1 MAAAE
6 TSTINPSLVYR
17 LDRLLHRSDSSRV
30 YAAYSRASQQS
41 VALKL
46 VSADGAAWT
55 EIGALRQ
62 LSAAAN
68 VVRLL
73 ATYVLE
79 GVFGV
84 ASAMRA
90 ALVSCFGVL
99 GLALHFPIAFG
110 IQFVPF
116 FFVCPFFF
124 FQITSDFCFRLL
136 LGSLSW
142 TASQGHVWLA
152 LELGVTSIA
161 RVLAVRALL
170 ETEVRAVLYFATRA
184 LHSLHS
190 ASIVHCDVKCGN
202 LLIFDDGAVKL
213 SDFGSAVRPGH
224 DMGGSSLSREASAN
238 SVTSSLSSLSS
249 HIDSDR
255 SDRDF
260 LSASPHFAGIDLRA
274 SRERDLVSPT
284 LSARSDRDR
293 ASRDRDLVSPTLS
306 ARSDRDTSPSPRERV
321 PVRSAPLSHR
331 ARLDP
336 IIESSS
342 ESRLSKDRSKQDDD
356 SKYARRGSERSD
368 RRRLSNLAPETVASA
383 AAAASPQ
390 AQSTVHFAAP
400 ELLEALTSS
409 GSSYKP
415 PQAAVDVW
423 SLGITAIEL
432 VDGVP
437 PLADV
442 APQVALKMIIAAAA
456 PPLPSGKCS
465 AAVTAFVQR
474 CLRRNA
480 TERPSI
486 SHLVLDPL
494 ILLTTDAAMEVLKPI
509 AVDVKARIGADAPSS
524 GVDFDSDNSSD
535 SDGDSV
541 GGDGSSASASTSE
554 SSLSSASSSNVG
566 GGSSTTSVR
575 KVTATPL
582 GVSPLASRKPAP
594 VTRTI
599 STPSLQQS
607 GSVPASQTLVEL
619 ATNMRAPVAD
629 GGIERKRRFLKL
641 VAYEDS
647 FSGQQA
653 VDWVCAHS
661 AFKTRRAAIDV
672 LQMLQYRGVLRHVSL
687 SACVRDTPQELY
699 ELVDRAHDAPVA
711 ELRRLIIHMFTD
723 ENSLPLKDARV
734 RLRLV
739 RNCVSGQTLV
749 RWLQRTMQA
758 TVSDAV
764 DLARARHI
772 AQQLLSIGILVP
784 SDHDPA
790 APEALFADRPSALY
804 CVSGS
809 VTQLLKIVESQ
820 PQLTVPFADLGGDV
834 VRDLL
839 TRMRSTIGGVPL
851 AQKSDRRSPGVI
863 SSRDVITWLTGN
875 EPRVIGSRGVAQALA
890 RELALRGAFFDVASK
905 STLVTDCA
913 QQFLSF
919 CEAPPT
925 LASISSAAATTSAK
939 GVFVSTNTAREVLQR
954 ATLQL
959 TAGALL
965 RREFEN
971 GDGVVDAHVDALCD
985 IVQSKPAGSID
996 AEAAR
1001 DPSIVV
1007 SAARALLALCF
1018 GFVAADDPPPAGSSD
1033 SARFVA
1039 EIAALL
1045 YDSPEHTDMAEET
1058 LSSSSASGATVDD
1071 VRDSRGRLLGRRR
1084 ARLYKSGA
1092 FNALVQ
1098 LAMSRDIVV
1107 HRELQPSSYSV
1118 PAEAVAKGATA
1129 AVFRGEFGSGKMRV
1143 AVKRFCE
1150 GDAPLGNPDEF
1161 MRELV
1166 LLALVRHRHLVQF
1179 LGART
1184 RAPEQCLLFRYY
1196 GGGSL
1201 ETRVH
1206 DSSFP
1211 MPWKLRVDWAASVA
1225 EALAFL
1231 HSLGIIYRDVKCSN
1245 VLLDE
1250 KLVAYLC
1257 DFGCARLVP
1266 RQTASLTRMVGTTPF
1281 MAPELFAKQPYDKRA
1296 DVYSFGVFMAE
1307 LGARAEPFA
1316 KTPLWDIPER
1326 VMRGERP
1333 TLPPKSAPVSYTHLL
1348 EDCWAQD
1355 REVRPTMARVA
1366 RSLRD
1371 MHRELLLTSDAQ
1383 APRFS
1388 LRSFGEDNRRKSMG
1402 GFDLDSPSSSRRRGR
1417 VASGEPDALAANVK
1431 PISDAAVRSRVR
1443 VRRRRSER
1451 LSDAES
1457 GSSSSSSSSS
1467 SSDDEIGS
1475 IDGGVRA
1482 PKPLSA
1488 PAPAS
1493 ASLTLPP
1500 LRLVSFD
1507 NAVEVARSSGTVQ
1520 HEKLHESPSPQ
1531 LRERQPARLSVSP
1544 QQRFK
1549 SPLERRT
1556 SERQESPEQRAL
1568 FQSAEERLA
1577 SSTERLPDTAVSL
1590 VTHGQRRTSVVSFD
1604 ESLTVVEPAPSASG
1618 GRFKV
1623 SWDDV
1628 PAVEK
1633 RENAPLAS
1641 SSSARLDDDVQT
1653 AITVVSKYRTPLSVE
1668 SRACLVP
1675 NDWFSSDLLR
1685 HLVNE
1690 VWRDKTDGD
1699 ADGYVV
1705 LVGDSETS
1713 EPIGSLHES
1722 SLPVADVV
1730 RDLCEVNVVPL
1741 FVLFGND
1748 PASESTE
1755 SRSGSGSQASS
1766 PAVVRR
1772 RKQRSSK
1779 LEPQQHQATQPN
1791 DRIIVA
1797 VDAQK
1802 APVGVP
1808 FEVYFRVD
1816 GLALAELTAMLFA
1829 AGPPREMRE
1838 CALKGCG
1845 VGSTACVT
1853 VLLPRSGT
1861 YSLSLFFNQEPVD
1874 GAFVQ
1879 LIAAV
1884 KSTKTKKKKLGFTVT
1899 Q

>member
-1 MAAAE
+1 M
-6 TSTINPSLVYR
+6 
-17 LDRLLHRSDSSRV
+17 
-30 YAAYSRASQQS
+30 
-41 VALKL
+41 
-46 VSADGAAWT
+46 
-55 EIGALRQ
+55 
-62 LSAAAN
+62 
-68 VVRLL
+68 
-73 ATYVLE
+73 
-79 GVFGV
+79 
-84 ASAMRA
+84 
-90 ALVSCFGVL
+90 
-99 GLALHFPIAFG
+99 
-110 IQFVPF
+110 
-116 FFVCPFFF
+116 
-124 FQITSDFCFRLL
+124 
-136 LGSLSW
+136 
-142 TASQGHVWLA
+142 
-152 LELGVTSIA
+152 
-161 RVLAVRALL
+161 RALL

-190 ASIVHCDVKCGN
+190 VSIVHCDVKCGN
-202 LLIFDDGAVKL
+202 LLIFEDGAVKL

-249 HIDSDR
+249 HIDTDR
-255 SDRDF
+255 TDRDL
-260 LSASPHFAGIDLRA
+260 LSASPHYSD
-274 SRERDLVSPT
+274 RDLISPT

-293 ASRDRDLVSPTLS
+293 ASRDRDLVSPALS

-331 ARLDP
+331 SWLDP
-336 IIESSS
+336 ILESTS
-342 ESRLSKDRSKQDDD
+342 ESRLAKDRSKHDDD
-356 SKYARRGSERSD
+356 SRYARRGSERSD

-480 TERPSI
+480 AERPSI

-509 AVDVKARIGADAPSS
+509 AVDVKARNGADAPSS
-524 GVDFDSDNSSD
+524 GVDFDSDSDSD
-535 SDGDSV
+535 SDGDS
-541 GGDGSSASASTSE
+541 DASSVSESTTSE
-554 SSLSSASSSNVG
+554 SSLSSTSSSNVG

-582 GVSPLASRKPAP
+582 GVSLASRKPAP
-594 VTRTI
+594 MTRTS

-607 GSVPASQTLVEL
+607 GSAPASQTLVEL

-661 AFKTRRAAIDV
+661 AFKTRRAAVDV

-699 ELVDRAHDAPVA
+699 ELVDRAHDAPVS

-723 ENSLPLKDARV
+723 ENSLPLKDVRV

-749 RWLQRTMQA
+749 RWLQRSMQA
-758 TVSDAV
+758 TVSEAV

-784 SDHDPA
+784 SDHDPT

-809 VTQLLKIVESQ
+809 VTHLLKIVESQ

-863 SSRDVITWLTGN
+863 SSFDVITWLTIN

-890 RELALRGAFFDVASK
+890 RELALRGAFYDVASK

-925 LASISSAAATTSAK
+925 LVGIGSSAATATAK
-939 GVFVSTNTAREVLQR
+939 SVFVSTNTAREVLQR
-954 ATLQL
+954 TTLQL

-965 RREFEN
+965 RREFES

-985 IVQSKPAGSID
+985 IVQGKPAGSID

-1092 FNALVQ
+1092 FSVLVQ
-1098 LAMSRDIVV
+1098 LAMSRDVVV

-1184 RAPEQCLLFRYY
+1184 KAPEQCLLFRYY

-1201 ETRVH
+1201 EARVH

-1257 DFGCARLVP
+1257 DFGCARLMP

-1333 TLPPKSAPVSYTHLL
+1333 ALPPKSAPLSYTHLL

-1371 MHRELLLTSDAQ
+1371 MHRELMLTSDAQ

-1402 GFDLDSPSSSRRRGR
+1402 GFDLDSSSSRRRGR
-1417 VASGEPDALAANVK
+1417 VASGEPDAMALVANAK
-1431 PISDAAVRSRVR
+1431 PISDATLRSRVR

-1457 GSSSSSSSSS
+1457 GSSISSSSSTSS
-1467 SSDDEIGS
+1467 DDDDEIGS
-1475 IDGGVRA
+1475 IDSIGGVRV
-1482 PKPLSA
+1482 PKLLSAAA
-1488 PAPAS
+1488 PAP

-1507 NAVEVARSSGTVQ
+1507 NAVEVARSSGAVQ
-1520 HEKLHESPSPQ
+1520 REKLQESPSPQ
-1531 LRERQPARLSVSP
+1531 LRERQPVRLSVSP

-1549 SPLERRT
+1549 SSSERRT
-1556 SERQESPEQRAL
+1556 PERQESPEQRFL

-1590 VTHGQRRTSVVSFD
+1590 VTQGQRRTSVVSFD
-1604 ESLTVVEPAPSASG
+1604 ESLTVVEPAPIASG

-1628 PAVEK
+1628 PAAE
-1633 RENAPLAS
+1633 AS
-1641 SSSARLDDDVQT
+1641 SSIAKLDDVQT

-1668 SRACLVP
+1668 SRTCLVP

-1685 HLVNE
+1685 HLVNQ
-1690 VWRDKTDGD
+1690 VWRDKTDGVS
-1699 ADGYVV
+1699 DGYVV

-1766 PAVVRR
+1766 PAVARR

-1791 DRIIVA
+1791 DRVIVA
-1797 VDAQK
+1797 VDARQ

-1816 GLALAELTAMLFA
+1816 GLALSELTAMLFV

-1838 CALKGCG
+1838 CALNECG

-1853 VLLPRSGT
+1853 VVLPRSGT
-1861 YSLSLFFNQEPVD
+1861 YSLSLFLNQQPVD

-1884 KSTKTKKKKLGFTVT
+1884 KSTKAKKKGKLGLFTET